1 MNKNI
6 KKFNLPEQKEE
17 LPIDGLRDIINLIR
31 QDLKFKYLPFKLYY
45 RYRSKKYAK
54 YISPELNL
62 IKFLANKNKISID
75 IGANLGLFTFYLQKY
90 SKYVYAFEPNPYPLR
105 NLKNLV
111 NKNTEVIPIAIGNKD
126 GYLDLFI
133 PKNKKGWSSNGAS
146 LKEREL
152 NLGIKHNVVS
162 RRLDSLELDNVGLI
176 KIDVEGFEKQVLEG
190 ASKTINKFKPNV
202 IIENEWIHQKKP
214 DELFNCI
221 LDIEYE
227 IFYVNSEL
235 KLEKINKEFNI
246 IEAQKNPDRKKK
258 GYIQNFIC
266 IYKKNKSQYLSIIS

>member
-1 MNKNI
+1 MI
-6 KKFNLPEQKEE
+6 VKKFNFPVQKKD
-17 LPIDGLRDIINLIR
+17 LPIDSLRDRINLIR
-31 QDLKFKYLPFKLYY
+31 QDLKFKYIPFKLYY

-54 YISPELNL
+54 FITPELNL
-62 IKFLANKNKISID
+62 IKFLVNKNKISID
-75 IGANLGLFTFYLQKY
+75 VGANLGLFTFYLQKY

-111 NKNTEVIPIAIGNKD
+111 SENTEVIPIAIGNKN

-146 LKEREL
+146 LKETEL
-152 NLGIKHNVVS
+152 NLGIKHSVVS
-162 RRLDSLELDNVGLI
+162 RTLDSLEIENVGLI

-190 ASKTINKFKPNV
+190 ASRTITDFKPNL
-202 IIENEWIHQKKP
+202 IIENEWVHQRKP
-214 DELFNCI
+214 DELFDSI
-221 LDIEYE
+221 LDLEYE
-227 IFYVNSEL
+227 IFFVNSEL
-235 KLEKINKEFNI
+235 KLEKINKQFNF

-266 IYKKNKSQYLSIIS
+266 IHKKNKSQYLSIIS

>member
-1 MNKNI
+1 MNI
-6 KKFNLPEQKEE
+6 KKLNLPKQIKD
-17 LPIDGLRDIINLIR
+17 LPVDGFRDLINLIR

-54 YISPELNL
+54 RISPELNL

-126 GYLDLFI
+126 GYLDFFI

-146 LKEREL
+146 LKEKEI

-162 RRLDSLELDNVGLI
+162 RKLDSLEINNVGLI

-190 ASKTINKFKPNV
+190 ASKTINDFKPNL
-202 IIENEWIHQKKP
+202 IIENEWIHQKNP
-214 DELFNCI
+214 GELFDSI
-221 LDIEYE
+221 YDLDYE
-227 IFYVNSEL
+227 IFYVNSKL
-235 KLEKINKEFNI
+235 KLEKTNQQFNI
-246 IEAQKNPDRKKK
+246 IEAQKNPNQKKI

-266 IYKKNKSQYLSIIS
+266 IHKESLSHYKSIIL

>member
-1 MNKNI
+1 MNF
-6 KKFNLPEQKEE
+6 KKFNLPAKKER
-17 LPIDGLRDIINLIR
+17 LPIDGLRDIVNLIR

-45 RYRSKKYAK
+45 RYRAKKYAK

-62 IKFLANKNKISID
+62 IKFLANKNKVSID

-111 NKNTEVIPIAIGNKD
+111 NINTEVIPIAIGNKD
-126 GYLDLFI
+126 GYLDFFI

-146 LKEREL
+146 LKEKEL
-152 NLGIKHNVVS
+152 NLGIKHSVVS
-162 RRLDSLELDNVGLI
+162 RKLDSLEINNVGLI

-190 ASKTINKFKPNV
+190 ASKTINDFKPNL
-202 IIENEWIHQKKP
+202 IIENEWIHQKNP
-214 DELFNCI
+214 GELFDSI
-221 LDIEYE
+221 YDLDYE
-227 IFYVNSEL
+227 IFYVNSKL
-235 KLEKINKEFNI
+235 KLEKINQQFNI
-246 IEAQKNPDRKKK
+246 IEAQKNPNQKKI

-266 IYKKNKSQYLSIIS
+266 IHKESLSEYKSIIL

>member
-1 MNKNI
+1 MNMNI
-6 KKFNLPEQKEE
+6 KKLNLPKQKKE
-17 LPIDGLRDIINLIR
+17 LPVDGFRDLINLIR

-54 YISPELNL
+54 HISPELNL

-111 NKNTEVIPIAIGNKD
+111 NINTEVIPIAIGNKD
-126 GYLDLFI
+126 GNLDFFI

-146 LKEREL
+146 LKEKEL

-162 RRLDSLELDNVGLI
+162 RKLDSLEINNVGLI

-190 ASKTINKFKPNV
+190 ASKTINDFKPNL
-202 IIENEWIHQKKP
+202 IIENEWIHQKNP
-214 DELFNCI
+214 SELFDNI
-221 LDIEYE
+221 YDLGYE
-227 IFYVNSEL
+227 IFYVNSKL
-235 KLEKINKEFNI
+235 KLEIINKEFNI
-246 IEAQKNPDRKKK
+246 VEAQKNPNQKKI

-266 IYKKNKSQYLSIIS
+266 IHKESLSEYKSIIL